1 MGGVGPSGRYAGGG
15 GRGLSVAKAP
25 RLLPVKVTELEMRAV
40 PARREPAPSGPRIAL
55 MRASGMTA
63 AYYRFLYREV
73 GKPHHWFVRRNLD
86 DAALLADIAPEKTEL
101 FILYADGCPAGFF
114 ELALGGRPETVEIQY
129 FGLMPEYQGRGLGK
143 FFLSE
148 AVFAAWAHEPEKVVI
163 ETNTLDSPRAII
175 MYQRLG
181 FVPVLQRDG
190 KVPAWE

>member
-1 MGGVGPSGRYAGGG
+1 VPR
-15 GRGLSVAKAP
+15 AKPP
-25 RLLPVKVTELEMRAV
+25 RLLPVKVTELEMRSV

-55 MRASGMTA
+55 MRASGINA

-73 GKPHHWFVRRNLD
+73 GKPHHWFVRRDLN
-86 DAALLADIAPEKTEL
+86 DAALRAEITVEKAEIFVL
-101 FILYADGCPAGFF
+101 HIDGCPAGFV
-114 ELALGGRPETVEIQY
+114 ELNLEKKPEVVEITY

-148 AVFAAWAHEPEKVVI
+148 AVFAAWEHKPERIII

-175 MYQRLG
+175 MYQRMG
-181 FVPVLQRDG
+181 FAPVRQRDE

>member
-1 MGGVGPSGRYAGGG
+1 MAR
-15 GRGLSVAKAP
+15 AKAP
-25 RLLPVKVTELEMRAV
+25 RLLPVKVTELEMRAI
-40 PARREPAPSGPRIAL
+40 PAHREPAPSGPRIAL

-73 GKPHHWFVRRNLD
+73 GKPHHWFVRRDLG

-101 FILYADGCPAGFF
+101 FVLYVDGCPAGFF
-114 ELALGGRPETVEIQY
+114 ELSLESKPEIIEIAY
-129 FGLMPEYQGRGLGK
+129 FGLMPDYQGRGLGR

-148 AVFAAWAHEPEKVVI
+148 AVFAAWTHGPEKVVI

-181 FVPVLQRDG
+181 FVPVLQRDE